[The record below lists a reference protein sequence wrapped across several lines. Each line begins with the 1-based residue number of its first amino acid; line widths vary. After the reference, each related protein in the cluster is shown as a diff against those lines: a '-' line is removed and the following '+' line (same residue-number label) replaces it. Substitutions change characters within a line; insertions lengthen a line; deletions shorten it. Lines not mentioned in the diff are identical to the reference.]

1 MKGLSIERKGLLRYK
16 QTPFLVLSIMKL
28 TEETILKLLRNKA
41 NRPMKVSEMV
51 KQFSIPD
58 AKRREF
64 RNRLKEMAADG
75 RLIKI
80 RGGRYGLPDEM
91 NLVTGT
97 LNAHPKGFGFV
108 VQARDPATDSN
119 EKDIFIS
126 RSNMGDAMHLDLVTV
141 RVESGRDWERPEGRV
156 IRILKRNTRT
166 LVGTFEKFGKDGW
179 VIPMEAKYLHDIF
192 VSAKNTL
199 KAKTGHV
206 VSVDIETYPARH
218 QPPSGMVTEVLG
230 FSDDPDVEI
239 KSILRK
245 FGVYQDFP
253 DKVLKAAQK
262 ISLSD
267 LDDEEEEKQQRRDLS
282 DWIIFTIDGAR
293 AKDFDDAV
301 SIEKLATGYRLGVH
315 IADVSHFVGENSTLD
330 KEAFQRGTSIYFPD
344 AVIPM
349 LPFKL
354 SNEICSLKPNEKRL
368 TVTALIDFDR
378 EGKVVGRKFFNSII
392 QSKIRF
398 TYAEVAC
405 LLETGDPENRPKEAI
420 DSLKTMY
427 TLSRILRKNRF
438 KTGSVDFNLPEPEV
452 HMTAQ
457 GKVQKIVV
465 AEHNIAHELI
475 EEFMLAA
482 NQETAKFLF
491 EKNVPAIHR
500 IHESPDEDKIA
511 EFNRFLLTFGL
522 RLNHLHNVPSID
534 LQKLLIKIKGH
545 PEERT
550 LNTLLLRTMKKAVYS
565 EKDPGHYCL
574 GFKHY
579 THFTS
584 PIRRYPDLITHR
596 LVKSYLTKRKCSQRE
611 HKRLLPRIAEYSEQS
626 SAREQ
631 KATQIEREINDLR
644 RAQFMADKIGK
655 IYSGIITS
663 VTAFGFFVELTEVFV
678 EGLVR
683 ISSIKD
689 DYYIFIETEYKMQGQ
704 RRHRTFKIGDTVKIR
719 VASVDLAKR
728 QIELTLHPK

>member
-1 MKGLSIERKGLLRYK
+1 
-16 QTPFLVLSIMKL
+16 MKL
-28 TEETILKLLRNKA
+28 TEETILKLLRTKA
-41 NRPMKVSEMV
+41 SRPMKVSELV
-51 KQFSIPD
+51 KQFAIPD
-58 AKRREF
+58 AQRREF
-64 RNRLKEMAADG
+64 RSRLKEMSADG

-91 NLVTGT
+91 NLISGI
-97 LNAHPKGFGFV
+97 LHAHHKGFGFV
-108 VQARDPATDSN
+108 VQGTDQVTDSGD
-119 EKDIFIS
+119 KDIFIS

-156 IRILKRNTRT
+156 IRILKRNTET
-166 LVGTFEKFGKDGW
+166 LVGTFEKFGRDGW
-179 VIPMEAKYLHDIF
+179 VIPMEAKYLHDVFI
-192 VSAKNTL
+192 SAKNTM
-199 KAKTGHV
+199 KAKTGHM
-206 VSVDIETYPARH
+206 VSVTIETYPTKH
-218 QPPSGMVTEVLG
+218 QPPLGCVTEILG

-245 FGVYQDFP
+245 HEVYQDFP
-253 DKVLKAAQK
+253 EKVMKAAKK
-262 ISLSD
+262 ISAFS
-267 LDDEEEEKQQRRDLS
+267 LDEEEKQQRRDLS
-282 DWIIFTIDGAR
+282 DWMIFTIDGEK

-301 SIEKLATGYRLGVH
+301 SIEKLGSGYRLGVH
-315 IADVSHFVGENSTLD
+315 IADVSHFVREDSILD

-349 LPFKL
+349 LPVQL

-368 TVTALIDFDR
+368 TVTLLLDFDSQ
-378 EGKVVGRKFFNSII
+378 GMVVGRKIFNSII

-398 TYAEVAC
+398 TYNEVAR
-405 LLETGDPENRPKEAI
+405 LLEKSDLDNRHEDAME
-420 DSLKTMY
+420 SLNTMRH
-427 TLSRILRKNRF
+427 LSRILRKNRF
-438 KTGSVDFNLPEPEV
+438 QTGSVDFNLPEPEV
-452 HMTAQ
+452 HMTPE
-457 GKVQKIVV
+457 GKVLKIVI
-465 AEHNIAHELI
+465 AEHNIAHEMI

-482 NQETAKFLF
+482 NQEAAKFLF

-500 IHESPDEDKIA
+500 IHEAPDEDKIA
-511 EFNRFLLTFGL
+511 EFNRFLLSFDL
-522 RLNHLHNVPSID
+522 RLNKLHNVPSLD
-534 LQKLLIKIKGH
+534 LQKLLIKIQGH

-550 LNTLLLRTMKKAVYS
+550 LNALLLRTMKKAVYS

-596 LVKSYLTKRKCSQRE
+596 QIKTFLTKRKCSQRE
-611 HKRLLPRIAEYSEQS
+611 HKHLLPKIAEYSEQS

-631 KATQIEREINDLR
+631 KATGIEREINDLR

-683 ISSIKD
+683 ISSIAD
-689 DYYIFIETEYKMQGQ
+689 DYYIFIETEYKLQGQ
-704 RRHRTFKIGDTVKIR
+704 RRHRIFKIGDTVKVR

-728 QIELTLHPK
+728 QINLTLHPK

>member
-1 MKGLSIERKGLLRYK
+1 
-16 QTPFLVLSIMKL
+16 MKL
-28 TEETILKLLRNKA
+28 TEETILKLLRTKA

-58 AKRREF
+58 VQRREF
-64 RNRLKEMAADG
+64 RSRLKEMAADG

-91 NLVTGT
+91 NLVTGI
-97 LNAHPKGFGFV
+97 LHAHHKGFGFV
-108 VQARDPATDSN
+108 VQDKATDSG
-119 EKDIFIS
+119 EKDTFIS
-126 RSNMGDAMHLDLVTV
+126 RGNMGDAMHLDLVTV

-156 IRILKRNTRT
+156 IRILKRNTQT
-166 LVGTFEKFGKDGW
+166 LIGTFEKFGRDGW
-179 VIPMEAKYLHDIF
+179 VVPMEAKYLHDIF
-192 VSAKNTL
+192 ISAKNT
-199 KAKTGHV
+199 KSAKTGHV
-206 VSVDIETYPARH
+206 ISVNIETYPTKH
-218 QPPSGMVTEVLG
+218 QPSLGVVTEVLG

-239 KSILRK
+239 NSILRK
-245 FGVYQDFP
+245 HGVFQDFP
-253 DKVLKAAQK
+253 DKVLKAAEK
-262 ISLSD
+262 ISRLN
-267 LDDEEEEKQQRRDLS
+267 LDEEEEEPRRDLS
-282 DWIIFTIDGAR
+282 DWMIFTIDGAK

-301 SIEKLATGYRLGVH
+301 SIETLGSGYRLGVH
-315 IADVSHFVGENSTLD
+315 IADVSHFVEENSILD

-349 LPFKL
+349 LPFQL

-368 TVTALIDFDR
+368 TVTVLIDFDSK
-378 EGKVVGRKFFNSII
+378 GKVVGRKIFNSII
-392 QSKIRF
+392 QSKVRF
-398 TYAEVAC
+398 TYNEVAN
-405 LLETGDPENRPKEAI
+405 LLTKGDLDNKHPDAL
-420 DSLKTMY
+420 DSLKTMH

-438 KTGSVDFNLPEPEV
+438 ETGSVDFNLPEPEV
-452 HMTAQ
+452 HMTPE
-457 GKVQKIVV
+457 GKVQKIVA

-482 NQETAKFLF
+482 NQETAKFLL

-500 IHESPDEDKIA
+500 IHERPDEDKMA

-522 RLNHLHNVPSID
+522 RLNNVHNVPSLD
-534 LQKLLIKIKGH
+534 LQNLLIQIKGH
-545 PEERT
+545 AEERT
-550 LNTLLLRTMKKAVYS
+550 LNSLLLRTMKKAVYS

-596 LVKSYLTKRKCSQRE
+596 QIKTFLTKRKCSQRE
-611 HKRLLPRIAEYSEQS
+611 HKRLLPKVAEYSEQS

-631 KATQIEREINDLR
+631 KATEIEREINDLR
-644 RAQFMADKIGK
+644 RAQFMADKIGT

-663 VTAFGFFVELTEVFV
+663 VTAFGFFVELSEVFV

-683 ISSIKD
+683 ISSIAD
-689 DYYIFIETEYKMQGQ
+689 DYYIFIEPEYKLQGQ
-704 RRHRTFKIGDTVKIR
+704 RRHRTFKIGDAVKVR

>member
-1 MKGLSIERKGLLRYK
+1 
-16 QTPFLVLSIMKL
+16 MKL
-28 TEETILKLLRNKA
+28 TEETILKLLRTKA
-41 NRPMKVSEMV
+41 SRPMKVSEMV
-51 KQFSIPD
+51 KLFSIP
-58 AKRREF
+58 ATQRREF
-64 RNRLKEMAADG
+64 RSRLKEIAADG

-91 NLVTGT
+91 NLVTGI
-97 LNAHPKGFGFV
+97 LNAHHKGFGFV
-108 VQARDPATDSN
+108 GQTKDHATDKG

-126 RSNMGDAMHLDLVTV
+126 RGNMGDAMHLDLVTV
-141 RVESGRDWERPEGRV
+141 RVESGRDWERPEGKV
-156 IRILKRNTRT
+156 IRILKRNTQT
-166 LVGTFEKFGKDGW
+166 LVGTFEKFGRDGW
-179 VIPMEAKYLHDIF
+179 VIPMEDKYLHDIF

-206 VSVDIETYPARH
+206 VSVDIETYPTRH
-218 QPPSGMVTEVLG
+218 QPPLGHVTEVLG

-239 KSILRK
+239 NSILRK
-245 FGVYQDFP
+245 HGVFQDFP
-253 DKVLKAAQK
+253 DKVMKAAKK

-267 LDDEEEEKQQRRDLS
+267 IDDEERQRRRDLS
-282 DWIIFTIDGAR
+282 DWMIFTIDGAK

-301 SIEKLATGYRLGVH
+301 SIEKMGSGYRLGVH
-315 IADVSHFVGENSTLD
+315 IADVSHFVEENSVLD
-330 KEAFQRGTSIYFPD
+330 KEAFQRATSIYFPD

-349 LPFKL
+349 LPFQL

-368 TVTALIDFDR
+368 TVTVLIDFDGN
-378 EGKVVGRKFFNSII
+378 GKVVGRKLFNSII
-392 QSKIRF
+392 QSKVRF
-398 TYAEVAC
+398 TYSEVAQ
-405 LLETGDPENRPKEAI
+405 LLGKGDTKNTPEEAI
-420 DSLKTMY
+420 ESLKTMHA
-427 TLSRILRKNRF
+427 LSRILRKNRF
-438 KTGSVDFNLPEPEV
+438 ETGSVDFNLPEPEV
-452 HMTAQ
+452 HMTAE
-457 GKVQKIVV
+457 GKVLKIVA

-500 IHESPDEDKIA
+500 IHERPDEDKIA

-522 RLNHLHNVPSID
+522 QLDHLHNVPSLD

-545 PEERT
+545 VEERT
-550 LNTLLLRTMKKAVYS
+550 LNSLLLRTMKKAVYS

-596 LVKSYLTKRKCSQRE
+596 LIKTFLTKRKCSERE
-611 HKRLLPRIAEYSEQS
+611 RKRLLPRIAEYAEQS
-626 SAREQ
+626 SALEQ

-655 IYSGIITS
+655 IYSGLITS
-663 VTAFGFFVELTEVFV
+663 VTAFGFFVELVEVFV

-683 ISSIKD
+683 ISSITD
-689 DYYIFIETEYKMQGQ
+689 DYYIFIETEYKLQGQ

-728 QIELTLHPK
+728 QISLTLHPK

>member
-1 MKGLSIERKGLLRYK
+1 
-16 QTPFLVLSIMKL
+16 
-28 TEETILKLLRNKA
+28 
-41 NRPMKVSEMV
+41 
-51 KQFSIPD
+51 
-58 AKRREF
+58 
-64 RNRLKEMAADG
+64 MAADG

-91 NLVTGT
+91 NLVSGILHT
-97 LNAHPKGFGFV
+97 HYKGFGFV
-108 VQARDPATDSN
+108 VQGKDQVTDSDD
-119 EKDIFIS
+119 KDIFIS
-126 RSNMGDAMHLDLVTV
+126 RDNMGDAMHLDLVMV
-141 RVESGRDWERPEGRV
+141 RVESGRDWERPEGQV
-156 IRILKRNTRT
+156 IRILKRNTET
-166 LVGTFEKFGKDGW
+166 LVGTFEKFGRDGW
-179 VIPMEAKYLHDIF
+179 VVPMEAKYLHDVF
-192 VSAKNTL
+192 VPAKNT
-199 KAKTGHV
+199 KGAKTGHV
-206 VSVDIETYPARH
+206 VSVDIETYPTKH
-218 QPPSGMVTEVLG
+218 QPPLGRVTEVLG

-245 FGVYQDFP
+245 HGVYQDFP
-253 DKVLKAAQK
+253 EKVMKAAKK
-262 ISLSD
+262 IAAFSL
-267 LDDEEEEKQQRRDLS
+267 EEEETQQRRDLS
-282 DWIIFTIDGAR
+282 DWMIFTIDGER

-301 SIEKLATGYRLGVH
+301 SIEKMGTGYRLGVH
-315 IADVSHFVGENSTLD
+315 IADVSHFVVENSILD

-349 LPFKL
+349 LPVQL

-368 TVTALIDFDR
+368 TVTVLMDFDSQ
-378 EGKVVGRKFFNSII
+378 GTVVGRKIFNSII

-398 TYAEVAC
+398 TYNEVAR
-405 LLETGDPENRPKEAI
+405 LLETGDPKNQPKEAM
-420 DSLKTMY
+420 DSLNTMRN
-427 TLSRILRKNRF
+427 LSRILRKNRF
-438 KTGSVDFNLPEPEV
+438 QTGSVDFNLPEPEV
-452 HMTAQ
+452 HMTPE
-457 GKVQKIVV
+457 GKVLQIVI
-465 AEHNIAHELI
+465 AEHNIAHEII

-482 NQETAKFLF
+482 NQEAAKFLF
-491 EKNVPAIHR
+491 EKNIPAIHR
-500 IHESPDEDKIA
+500 IHEPPDEDKIA
-511 EFNRFLLTFGL
+511 EFNRFLLSFGL
-522 RLNHLHNVPSID
+522 RLNKLHNVPSLD
-534 LQKLLIKIKGH
+534 LQKLLIQIQGH

-550 LNTLLLRTMKKAVYS
+550 LNALLLRTMKKAVYS

-574 GFKHY
+574 GFRHY

-596 LVKSYLTKRKCSQRE
+596 QIKTFLTKRKCSQRE

-631 KATQIEREINDLR
+631 KATEIEREINDLR

-683 ISSIKD
+683 ISSIAD
-689 DYYIFIETEYKMQGQ
+689 DYYIFIETEYKLQGQ

-728 QIELTLHPK
+728 QINLTLHPK

>member
-1 MKGLSIERKGLLRYK
+1 
-16 QTPFLVLSIMKL
+16 MKL
-28 TEETILKLLRNKA
+28 TEETILKLIRTKA
-41 NRPMKVSEMV
+41 NRPMKVSELV

-58 AKRREF
+58 IRRREF
-64 RNRLKEMAADG
+64 RSRLKEMAADG

-91 NLVTGT
+91 NLVTGI
-97 LNAHPKGFGFV
+97 LHAHPKGFGFV
-108 VQARDPATDSN
+108 VQAKDSAKDSG

-126 RSNMGDAMHLDLVTV
+126 RGNMGDAMHLDLVTV

-156 IRILKRNTRT
+156 IRILKRNTET
-166 LVGTFEKFGKDGW
+166 LVGTFEKFGRDGW
-179 VIPMEAKYLHDIF
+179 VIPMEAKYLHDVFI
-192 VSAKNTL
+192 SAKNTL

-206 VSVDIETYPARH
+206 VSVNIETYPTKH
-218 QPPSGMVTEVLG
+218 QPPLGVVIEVLG

-239 KSILRK
+239 NSILRK
-245 FGVYQDFP
+245 HGVFQEFP
-253 DKVLKAAQK
+253 DKVLKAAEK
-262 ISLSD
+262 IPTAFVN
-267 LDDEEEEKQQRRDLS
+267 EEETRQRRDLS
-282 DWIIFTIDGAR
+282 DWMIFTIDGEK

-301 SIEKLATGYRLGVH
+301 SIEKLGSGYRLGVH
-315 IADVSHFVGENSTLD
+315 IADVSHFVGENSILD

-349 LPFKL
+349 LPFQL

-368 TVTALIDFDR
+368 TVSLLIDFDSQ
-378 EGKVVGRKFFNSII
+378 GMVMGRKIFNSII
-392 QSKIRF
+392 QSKVRF
-398 TYAEVAC
+398 TYNEVAR
-405 LLETGDPENRPKEAI
+405 LLENGGPENQPKEAI
-420 DSLKTMY
+420 ESLNTMRD
-427 TLSRILRKNRF
+427 LSRILRKNRF
-438 KTGSVDFNLPEPEV
+438 QAGSVDFNLPEPEV
-452 HMTAQ
+452 HMTAE
-457 GKVQKIVV
+457 GKVLKIVI
-465 AEHNIAHELI
+465 AEHNIAHEMI

-500 IHESPDEDKIA
+500 IHERPDEDKIA
-511 EFNRFLLTFGL
+511 EFNRFLITFGL
-522 RLNHLHNVPSID
+522 RLNHLHNVPSLD
-534 LQKLLIKIKGH
+534 LQKLLIQIKGH

-550 LNTLLLRTMKKAVYS
+550 LNSLLLRTMKKAVYS

-596 LVKSYLTKRKCSQRE
+596 QIKTFLTKRKCSQRE
-611 HKRLLPRIAEYSEQS
+611 HKRLLPKVAEYCEQS

-631 KATQIEREINDLR
+631 KATEIEREINDLR

-683 ISSIKD
+683 ISSIAD
-689 DYYIFIETEYKMQGQ
+689 DYYIFIEPEYKLQGQ
-704 RRHRTFKIGDTVKIR
+704 RRHRTFKIGDTVKVR

-728 QIELTLHPK
+728 QISLTLHPK